1 MGGSS
6 LLCGNKVFKF
16 SNGISLKEIYFNSA
30 IKKLMKTRDVLFN
43 GQRSGETCHGGIFD
57 EIS

>member
-6 LLCGNKVFKF
+6 LSCGSKVFKF
-16 SNGISLKEIYFNSA
+16 SLGISLKGIYLNSA
-30 IKKLMKTRDVLFN
+30 IKKLMKTREVLFN